1 MYDNIR
7 LTSDSL
13 LENKQKHRV
22 HKTLPLSQKLHIV
35 AFIKKVTSN
44 DLIFVRIGGGG
55 GGGDWNWLWS

>member
-13 LENKQKHRV
+13 LENKQIHRV

-44 DLIFVRIGGGG
+44 DLDRKSVV
-55 GGGDWNWLWS
+55 